1 MRLVIQRVTEASV
14 KVDGEIVGAIQNGLM
29 ILVGIEDADN
39 QEDVEWLAGKASN
52 LRIFDD
58 ADGVMNLSVKEVQGD
73 ILLISQFTLHA
84 STKKGNRPSY
94 INASKPPIAIPLY
107 EAMIQQLEKEM
118 GKPIQ
123 TGRFGADMKVS
134 LLNNG
139 PVTIVMDSKTKIF
152 NT

>member
-1 MRLVIQRVTEASV
+1 MRLVLQRVTEASV
-14 KVDGEIVGAIQNGLM
+14 KVDGLIVGAINNGLM
-29 ILVGIEDADN
+29 ILVGIEDADT
-39 QEDVEWLAGKASN
+39 QEDIEWLAGKASN

-58 ADGVMNLSVKEVQGD
+58 ADAVMNLSVKEVHGD

-94 INASKPPIAIPLY
+94 IHASKPPVAIPLY

-123 TGRFGADMKVS
+123 TGQFGADMKVS
-134 LLNNG
+134 LINNG
-139 PVTIVMDSKTKIF
+139 PVTIILDSKNKDF
-152 NT
+152 

>member
-1 MRLVIQRVTEASV
+1 MRLVLQRVTEASV
-14 KVDGEIVGAIQNGLM
+14 KVDGLIVGAINNGLM
-29 ILVGIEDADN
+29 ILVGIEDADT
-39 QEDVEWLAGKASN
+39 QEDIEWLAGKASN

-58 ADGVMNLSVKEVQGD
+58 ADGVMNLSVKEVHGD

-94 INASKPPIAIPLY
+94 IHASKPPVAIPLY

-139 PVTIVMDSKTKIF
+139 PVTIVMDSKNKDF
-152 NT
+152 